1 MNNDITM
8 AEHQLDEGKLFF
20 LDSSQ
25 EAKETYISD
34 ILPLKFDFKTWIR
47 DSHGLFDFEGAPSQ
61 IQK

>member
-1 MNNDITM
+1 MALVVNNDITM

-34 ILPLKFDFKTWIR
+34 ILP
-47 DSHGLFDFEGAPSQ
+47 
-61 IQK
+61 